1 MNENEDEMM
10 EEAEEAE
17 EVPGDAPK
25 MAQPVLFDLVY
36 AAPNTAP
43 DKSGMIEI
51 VARKDGKEASV
62 YYDFG
67 DDLDEMISF
76 FGDDVV
82 FSNARSKMKIGLQAN
97 LRAYLKANQNIEK
110 LMANYKPGVALEK
123 LPADMNKA
131 TEDYFAGLSG
141 DEQDAMIAKLMSR
154 KDA

>member
-1 MNENEDEMM
+1 MNEDVMQEGTEREYAGDP
-10 EEAEEAE
+10 E
-17 EVPGDAPK
+17 EVKIPEAS
-25 MAQPVLFDLVY
+25 FDLIY
-36 AAPNTAP
+36 AGDNSAP
-43 DKSGMIEI
+43 DKPGMIEI

-67 DDLDEMISF
+67 DDLDEMITF
-76 FGDDVV
+76 FGEAVV

-110 LMANYKPGVALEK
+110 LMTNYKPGVALEK

-131 TEDYFAGLSG
+131 TEDYFAGLSE
-141 DEQDAMIAKLMSR
+141 DEQDAMIARLMSK